1 MKNIDTQSFELPNMA
16 SRQLGVTLIEALVTL
31 LVLSVGA
38 LGIASMQ
45 LAGLKYTSGSY
56 ARTQAVILAD
66 DMANRLKSNR
76 AFAVNLDED
85 DEEDEDGDGDA
96 IGVGESPYELETFN
110 TANPTPVVDCRTVQ
124 CTAQQLANYD
134 IQTWRNEIAR
144 VLPSGRGSIQIEDRD
159 VNNGITERQFNIAI
173 QWRQVSNSTQ
183 VVDGQGDDLDPD
195 DELRSFTFR
204 ILL

>member
-1 MKNIDTQSFELPNMA
+1 MKKIKKSNFDLPIRAVNQS
-16 SRQLGVTLIEALVTL
+16 GVTLIEALVTL

-76 AFAVNLDED
+76 VFAVDLDQGGDVAAD
-85 DEEDEDGDGDA
+85 D
-96 IGVGESPYELETFN
+96 SPYELADFDTP
-110 TANPTPVVDCRTVQ
+110 NPVNDAVDCLAVT
-124 CTAQQLANYD
+124 CTETQLRDYD
-134 IQTWRNEIAR
+134 IETWRNELAR
-144 VLPSGRGSIQIEDRD
+144 VLPSGRGSITTEERE
-159 VNNGITERQFNIAI
+159 VGNGITEREFNISI
-173 QWRQVSNSTQ
+173 QWRQVANSTQ
-183 VVDGQGDDLDPD
+183 IVADQD
-195 DELRSFTFR
+195 DELQSFTFR

>member
-1 MKNIDTQSFELPNMA
+1 MKQINTQSFELPNMA
-16 SRQLGVTLIEALVTL
+16 SSQLGVTLIEALVTL

-38 LGIASMQ
+38 LGVASMQ

-76 AFAVNLDED
+76 AFAVDLDSE
-85 DEEDEDGDGDA
+85 G
-96 IGVGESPYELETFN
+96 GVVADESPYEIATFN
-110 TANPTPVVDCRTVQ
+110 AAVPGTFVNCLEFPCTDAQLRT
-124 CTAQQLANYD
+124 YD
-134 IQTWRNEIAR
+134 IVTWRNELAR
-144 VLPSGRGSIQIEDRD
+144 VLPSGQGSITSIERD
-159 VNNGITERQFNIAI
+159 VNNGVTERQFNISI
-173 QWRQVSNSTQ
+173 QWRQVANSTNAQ
-183 VVDGQGDDLDPD
+183 FLEDQGVEPDPD

>member
-1 MKNIDTQSFELPNMA
+1 MKNKYKCNFDMPQQRLIPTQS
-16 SRQLGVTLIEALVTL
+16 GVTLIEALVTL
-31 LVLSVGA
+31 LVISVGA

-76 AFAVNLDED
+76 VFAVDLDDDGDVSED
-85 DEEDEDGDGDA
+85 D
-96 IGVGESPYELETFN
+96 SPYELADFN
-110 TANPTPVVDCRTVQ
+110 TPNPVANAVDCLTVM
-124 CTAQQLANYD
+124 CTETQLRDYD
-134 IQTWRNEIAR
+134 IETWRNELAR
-144 VLPSGRGSIQIEDRD
+144 VLPSGRGSITTEERE
-159 VNNGITERQFNIAI
+159 VGNGITEREFNIAI

-183 VVDGQGDDLDPD
+183 IVADQD